1 MNFTKKPEMGRRRL
15 ALLSAV
21 VASLAAAATEYT
33 YTDPVFYVTNP
44 AGSLT
49 NDLSECTFTKSV
61 GGETSESSWSEFA
74 AATTGTLVK
83 QGTGWITVTS
93 DLSSFNGELHV
104 EAGVWD
110 VCNQYGIGSYL
121 GGAAF
126 AHDGAT
132 IVMERKP
139 EYMSWVPPYN
149 TGNTKSLVMEGEGA
163 EGMGGALV
171 ARGATGNSDFFALTR
186 YPTLTNDA
194 TILIDQTGVMMN
206 WRPAAILRLNGNTLT
221 VKAAPGRTRPYFWHN
236 DTETEAGNLV
246 LDNIQHHHVSRAYFY
261 GGPDCR
267 LTLKGQSDIRFQNVY
282 AADANKRGWTI
293 DYRDVRRFDL
303 TSGSYDG
310 WAYMTGGTNS
320 TLMAWYG
327 PILLGCDMRL
337 YNASSTAS
345 ATLPKRHR
353 VGLNL
358 HGCISGD
365 YGIGLYPDAKRYTT
379 DITLGLHCPTNTFTG
394 GVTLGEGST
403 LALSRN
409 GALPAGGGAA
419 SITNGVVLLD
429 GGETYSLPALNIHG
443 TGLVAQA
450 SFAGG
455 RWASVTKT
463 GDGLLDYDASAGAA
477 LLDVRGGIV
486 RLMAKPHREL
496 YAGLSEWTNRSN
508 YTAAMNNGSYYGQ
521 SSLTSL
527 YVRVAGYQNGEV
539 WATNHWPKSQYQYP
553 AATCGLSYRGYIWN
567 NSGET
572 ETWTF
577 ASVMDKAGKILIDDE
592 VVVDQTVRNEAK
604 TANAVI
610 TPGAHKFE
618 FRYYNTSGNS
628 GASSVEVTSGVT
640 FKYIDDV
647 LFDYEKGKNPCYAT
661 TDNGDGTITTN
672 GCWKNAFGFGIDR
685 QGRRSHFYTDYVQPK
700 DPGDGSLFT
709 TTTNIEDLVLAPVF
723 DVMKFAP
730 GTTLDLGGQGAQ
742 YSAASVEGLPAVTNG
757 SIAVGGT
764 WTVSANDVA
773 AGGRMAVDGALS
785 FGDAAAICVT
795 ESGHLSNSPEGGWT
809 MAEAEGGI
817 SLAEGWQGRA
827 TLPSGKYALSL
838 SPDGKRLVLTR
849 TNGFMLTIR

>member
-1 MNFTKKPEMGRRRL
+1 MTKKKI
-15 ALLSAV
+15 
-21 VASLAAAATEYT
+21 SLAAIVAAFCVCGARATEYT
-33 YTDPVFYVTNP
+33 YADPVFYVTNP
-44 AGSLT
+44 SGSLT
-49 NDLSECTFTKSV
+49 NDLTECTFTKSE
-61 GGETSESSWSEFA
+61 GGVTSESSWSEFA
-74 AATTGTLVK
+74 AATSGTLVK

-93 DLSSFNGELHV
+93 SLESFAGEIHV

-110 VCNQYGIGSYL
+110 VCNQYGIGSYV

-132 IVMERKP
+132 IIMERKS
-139 EYMSWVPPYN
+139 EYMSWIPPYN
-149 TGNTKSLVMEGEGA
+149 VEQKGPGNTKAIVMEGEGA
-163 EGMGGALV
+163 VGMGGALV
-171 ARGATGNSDFFALTR
+171 ARGSTKTQDFFAIAR

-194 TILIDQTGVMMN
+194 TILIDQTGIMMN
-206 WRPAAILRLNGNTLT
+206 WRPAVDLRLNGNTLT
-221 VKAAPGRTRPYFWHN
+221 VKAAPGLTRPYFWHN
-236 DTETEAGNLV
+236 NTTTEAGNLV
-246 LDNIQHHHVSRAYFY
+246 LDNILHQHVSGAYFY

-282 AADANKRGWTI
+282 ATATDKSEWTM
-293 DYRDVRRFDL
+293 DYRDVRRFEL
-303 TSGSYDG
+303 SSGNYDG
-310 WAYMTGGTNS
+310 WAYMTGGTNNL
-320 TLMAWYG
+320 LMAWYG

-345 ATLPKRHR
+345 TQNPKRHL

-365 YGIGLYPDAKRYTT
+365 HGIGLYPEAKRYIT

-403 LALSRN
+403 LALWRS

-419 SITNGVVLLD
+419 SITNGVVMLRGD
-429 GGETYSLPALNIHG
+429 DVFTLPALNIHG
-443 TGLVAQA
+443 TGLVSQVKDN
-450 SFAGG
+450 GG

-477 LLDVRGGIV
+477 LLDVQGGRV
-486 RLMAKPHREL
+486 RLMAKPHWEL
-496 YAGLSEWTNRSN
+496 YAGLSEWTN
-508 YTAAMNNGSYYGQ
+508 TASYKTAMNTGDYLQ
-521 SSLTSL
+521 SSITSL
-527 YVRVAGYQNGEV
+527 CVRVAE
-539 WATNHWPKSQYQYP
+539 SQYAGP
-553 AATCGLSYRGYIWN
+553 WCRDHSSEGLSFGLSYRGYIWN
-567 NSGET
+567 RSGET

-592 VVVDQTVRNEAK
+592 VVVDQSVRNEAK
-604 TANAVI
+604 TANVVI

-628 GASSVEVTSGVT
+628 GATTVSVASGSV

-647 LFDYEKGKNPCYAT
+647 LFDHAKGKSPCYAI

-672 GCWKNAFGFGIDR
+672 GCWINKFGFGIDK

-700 DPGDGSLFT
+700 DAGDGMTFT
-709 TTTNIEDLVLAPVF
+709 ATTNLELVLFAPAF

-730 GTTLDLGGQGAQ
+730 GTTLDLGGYGVP

-757 SIAVGGT
+757 DIAVDGT

-795 ESGHLSNSPEGGWT
+795 EDGHLHNSPEGGWT

-817 SLAEGWQGRA
+817 SLAEGWQGRV